1 MNRIENLSKTTINAL
16 LAAAVV
22 ALMSACG
29 GGGGGGPTPGNPD
42 PGNPGNPDPGPTG
55 ATPTDQGR
63 LLYDPGAGKYLT
75 RLNLQNGQAVELPK
89 SELAGSY
96 LNMRDYWYVGTSGRG
111 DLVREDK
118 NGKVSFHD
126 RTSLAATAGGFDI
139 ARLAG
144 TDQPALY
151 GSTRLSP
158 DGTYVLSYFKANYRS
173 DQPALTVMD
182 RQGAI
187 IEAGSPLS
195 YDRNEVRDA
204 IDWLPDGR
212 YVYLA
217 GARIVI
223 ARPGQGIVGQ
233 VPLALPAGASLANSS
248 LRASPD
254 GQRLLLTLQTSVN
267 ATDYGLLYTVN
278 LDGSNLRQL
287 TAPSARLQQSQLR
300 SFHAGAT
307 WSPDG
312 RWIAFAARG
321 VNPAAPGNFD
331 PCAPVIVLSSEAATF
346 AVDGISD
353 PADKKLTLNTGNGG
367 KQVVVDCGGIPL
379 GWQ

>member
-1 MNRIENLSKTTINAL
+1 MNRTENLSKTTMNAL
-16 LAAAVV
+16 LAAVAAVLV
-22 ALMSACG
+22 SACG
-29 GGGGGGPTPGNPD
+29 GGGGGGDTPT
-42 PGNPGNPDPGPTG
+42 PGNPDPGPTG

-75 RLNLQNGQAVELPK
+75 RLNLQNGQATELPK
-89 SELAGSY
+89 SEYAGSY
-96 LNMRDYWYVGTSGRG
+96 LNTHDYWYVGTSGRG

-126 RTSLAATAGGFDI
+126 RTTLAATAGGFDI
-139 ARLAG
+139 ARLPG

-158 DGTYVLSYFKANYRS
+158 DGRYVLSYFKANYRS
-173 DQPALTVMD
+173 DQPTLTVMD

-187 IEAGSPLS
+187 VESGSPLS
-195 YDRNEVRDA
+195 YNRFEVRDA

-217 GARIVI
+217 GAQLVI
-223 ARPGQGIVGQ
+223 AQPGQGVVGQ
-233 VPLALPAGASLANSS
+233 VPLSLPTGTSLANAS

-254 GQRLLLTLQTSVN
+254 GQRLLLTLQTTIN

-278 LDGSNLRQL
+278 LDGTNLRQL
-287 TAPSARLQQSQLR
+287 TAPSTRLQQSQVR
-300 SFHAGAT
+300 GFHAGAT

-321 VNPAAPGNFD
+321 VNPAAPGTFD
-331 PCAPVIVLSSEAATF
+331 PCGPVIVLSSDATTF
-346 AVDGISD
+346 AVDGIAD
-353 PADKKLTLNTGNGG
+353 PADRKLTLNGGNGTR
-367 KQVVVDCGGIPL
+367 QVVVDCGGIQL